1 MTSAQID
8 EPPSAAKAALITRF
22 MAASGI
28 QARINGGSFLE
39 RYALGASPLLTA
51 AGASIS
57 ETLDALRLA
66 YEPHRLTWQG
76 EYEGHVNWEFTETE
90 LEEIVRFL
98 EGPSGQHFLEA
109 RWRMDAYIGTN
120 TEHLVEQIISAAAA
134 ALTK

>member
-8 EPPSAAKAALITRF
+8 EPPSAAKTALIARV

-28 QARINGGSFLE
+28 QARVDGGSFLE
-39 RYALGASPLLTA
+39 RYALGGSPLLTA

-66 YEPHRLTWQG
+66 YEPHRLTWQA
-76 EYEGHVNWEFTETE
+76 EYESHINREFTEPE
-90 LEEIVRFL
+90 LAQIVSFL
-98 EGPSGQHFLEA
+98 ESPSGQHFLEA
-109 RWRMDAYIGTN
+109 RWRMDAYIGSN